1 MDSLLQSSVETTDR
15 LLQHHK
21 EIGVIDKRASR
32 QRVDI
37 NNAYTRL
44 DEVEERMERAL
55 TRIENL
61 EDELVVATRW
71 SERLQVSVH

>member
-1 MDSLLQSSVETTDR
+1 M
-15 LLQHHK
+15 QHHK
-21 EIGVIDKRASR
+21 EIGIVDKRASR

-61 EDELVVATRW
+61 EDELVTATRW
-71 SERLQVSVH
+71 SERLQVSVQ